1 MPVAASLSGT
11 LTVVSAGGSAATGT
25 LSVIGYALNPATG
38 TLAVDRTLFL
48 AFYARVR
55 LTRPDVYLDS
65 ELMANLVDTVEI
77 DSSLGDPI
85 DYATFTL
92 SDKRVAFFDAATVS
106 NGERAVDIDF
116 WAGAPGAVL
125 KWDAFAGTTETSQNT
140 MPYRPRGTFKSVS
153 LAAKWANNIGCLNV
167 PAFSEL
173 TRGEIL
179 AAFAESAG
187 ISISNAITSGGGIVR
202 KPIDIAGKTP
212 FQLVQEFGEIE
223 GWFARTTLDGTA
235 LELVSEDQMLSGAP
249 VYAFDE
255 SNYFDVL
262 ETCPNRPVT
271 DWILSAT
278 QAAVPA
284 FDGSLVTSL
293 IETDGVDENGNPTR
307 LKTTITTQYGVEV
320 GRVTEQ
326 WATVVT
332 PGTELQTAAF
342 QITNRVTIANSWT
355 PFSFVDAG
363 GVTRQMLST
372 LLSARVTRTEE
383 LTGVPYAVANTDG
396 HDWAQGGRFGDVAAR
411 LILTETITEAFTWN
425 TDCSP
430 STTLRTVQRYYAP
443 LGNPADTSNVFIYS
457 DGSYRYG
464 SSGKYTWLTVE
475 TQFTNWNGR
484 TGGRT
489 TISKYFPVGKAATP
503 WDAFDLE
510 AFKVVN
516 ITATLPTQPTSGN
529 SAQPQF
535 TQQVVVAE
543 FDATDAS
550 GYAKFTQAPG
560 IVAMAESVDEL
571 NAIARRRIRR
581 ALSDTLDIPHN
592 CIPYLRVGDHVSI
605 SNHARSLVAADAYVT
620 GIKRT
625 ANVLNAAM
633 RQTTT
638 VSIPPTWI

>member
-1 MPVAASLSGT
+1 MPIAASVTGT
-11 LTVVSAGGSAATGT
+11 LTKVAAGGSAAAGT
-25 LSVIGYALNPATG
+25 LSVIGYSTGGATG
-38 TLAVDRTLFL
+38 TLDVDRTLFL

-55 LTRPDVYLDS
+55 LTRPDVYLDE
-65 ELMANLVDTVEI
+65 ELMANLVDSVSLE
-77 DSSLGDPI
+77 SSLGDPI

-116 WAGAPGAVL
+116 WAGPPGAVL
-125 KWDAFAGTTETSQNT
+125 KWDAFTGTTETSQNT
-140 MPYRPRGTFKSVS
+140 MPYRPRGTFRSVS

-187 ISISNAITSGGGIVR
+187 VFISNAITSGGGIVR

-212 FQLVQEFGEIE
+212 FELVQEFGEIE
-223 GWFARTTLDGTA
+223 GWFARTTIDGTA
-235 LELVSEDQMLSGAP
+235 LELISEDQMLAGAP
-249 VYAFDE
+249 VFAFDE
-255 SNYFDVL
+255 SNTFDVP

-278 QAAVPA
+278 QAAIPA
-284 FDGSLVTSL
+284 SDGAPVVTLVES
-293 IETDGVDENGNPTR
+293 DGIDENGDPTKLR
-307 LKTTITTQYGVEV
+307 TKITTQYGVEV
-320 GRVTEQ
+320 ERVTEQ
-326 WATVVT
+326 WATVIT
-332 PGTELQTAAF
+332 PGVDLSAAKF
-342 QITNRVTIANSWT
+342 QITNRVTIVNTWT
-355 PFSFVDAG
+355 PFNYVDAS
-363 GVTRQMLST
+363 GVTQQMLST

-383 LTGVPYAVANTDG
+383 LTGIPYAVANTDG
-396 HDWAQGGRFGDVAAR
+396 HDWIQGGRFNTTRAT

-425 TDCSP
+425 ADCSP
-430 STTLRTVQRYYAP
+430 STTSRTVQRYYAP
-443 LGNPADTSNVFIYS
+443 LGDPAASDVFIYP

-464 SSGKYTWLTVE
+464 ATARYLWTTVE

-484 TGGRT
+484 TDGRT
-489 TISKYFPVGKAATP
+489 TLSKYFPAGKAATP
-503 WDAFDLE
+503 WDAFDIE
-510 AFKVVN
+510 AFKVVSM
-516 ITATLPTQPTSGN
+516 TADLPTQPTSGN
-529 SAQPQF
+529 AAQPQF
-535 TQQVVVAE
+535 TQQVLVAE

-592 CIPYLRVGDHVSI
+592 CVPYLRVGDHVSVT
-605 SNHARSLVAADAYVT
+605 NHARSLIDADAYVT
-620 GIKRT
+620 AIKRT
-625 ANVLNAAM
+625 AAVLNGAM
-633 RQTTT
+633 RQTTS
-638 VSIPPTWI
+638 VSIPPSWI